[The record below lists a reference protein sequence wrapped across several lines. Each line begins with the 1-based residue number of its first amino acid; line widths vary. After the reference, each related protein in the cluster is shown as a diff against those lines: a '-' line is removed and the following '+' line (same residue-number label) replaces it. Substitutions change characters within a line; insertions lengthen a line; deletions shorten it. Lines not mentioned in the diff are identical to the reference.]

1 MDVIFN
7 DRVITRKEH
16 QCVGCRGIIPKGRH
30 VTMQKIKGDTLYNS
44 YTCEICEMVISE
56 LEILEFF
63 EGEVFENETDTWW
76 AAAHKFKERTGTSY
90 NSAIM
95 PLKTAQ

>member
-7 DRVITRKEH
+7 DKVITRKEH
-16 QCVGCRGIIPKGRH
+16 TCVGCCGIIPKGRR
-30 VTMQKIKGDTLYNS
+30 VTMQKIVDDTLYNA
-44 YTCEICEMVISE
+44 YTCEICEAVVCE
-56 LEILEFF
+56 LEILEFY
-63 EGEVFENETDTWW
+63 EGEIFENETEIWW
-76 AAAHKFKERTGTSY
+76 CAAHKFKERTGTSY